1 MIENHVFWKNWSSR
15 RYFNHRRGAIFGFFW
30 WISKTNN
37 GVAVSQTNMNCQA
50 GSIALAKHVYIVF
63 LGAFKRHNF
72 FDRFYGEIIWFHGWF
87 ISFCETGV
95 AKQSKKNH
103 RLVSWFH
110 SFIDSYHSVNPMWQ
124 NKLTKKHKMFFLL
137 HSFID
142 SYYSVKPVWRN
153 ISKKTQTL

>member
-1 MIENHVFWKNWSSR
+1 MIENHVFWKNWTSC

-72 FDRFYGEIIWFHGWF
+72 FDRFYGEIIWFHWWF
-87 ISFCETGV
+87 ISFCESGV
-95 AKQSKKNH
+95 AKQGKKNH

-124 NKLTKKHKMFFLL
+124 NKF
-137 HSFID
+137 
-142 SYYSVKPVWRN
+142 
-153 ISKKTQTL
+153 KKTQNVFLAPFLYWFILFCKTGVAKH